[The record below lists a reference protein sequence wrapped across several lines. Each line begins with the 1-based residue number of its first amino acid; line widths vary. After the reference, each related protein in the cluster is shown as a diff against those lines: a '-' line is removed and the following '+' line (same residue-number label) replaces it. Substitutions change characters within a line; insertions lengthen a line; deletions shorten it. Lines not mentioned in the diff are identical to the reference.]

1 MKRNTFSGSA
11 GTGPNDKQIF
21 GPNPNRKALV
31 ITYGGSGTLVVAI
44 GKSTAGGT
52 VGDLLLQAAG
62 GPIILTHA
70 IIGDSITEEV
80 NCWNSAGS
88 QPVGAMEFFES

>member
-11 GTGPNDKQIF
+11 GTGPSDVQMF

-44 GKSTAGGT
+44 GKKTSGGT